1 MLSSFLFALSS
12 LDESVVTEE
21 RSEKREAPL
30 PFLSEDAQQT
40 EGRAALFV
48 PPAMRR
54 SIGDYCRRFEHYLR
68 VIAHE
73 AVGSFNPWLIAERSV
88 GGLAL
93 CWGTGCHV
101 LTWLQK
107 GLAKVSGRAFGP
119 WSSSGCSVAEEQT
132 FSAKC
137 LSSRRGDGKTAWLMP
152 SRGACRSLPPEVE
165 TSFQGRLPVGVSEV
179 SVIREHELWL
189 GRKQLTILKS
199 SWSGQTCTRTAG
211 L

>member
-12 LDESVVTEE
+12 LDESVGTEE

-30 PFLSEDAQQT
+30 LSLSEDAQQT

-48 PPAMRR
+48 PPAMRH

-88 GGLAL
+88 GGLVL

-107 GLAKVSGRAFGP
+107 GLAKVSGRALGP
-119 WSSSGCSVAEEQT
+119 WSSSDCSRAGEQV
-132 FSAKC
+132 FSAKY
-137 LSSRRGDGKTAWLMP
+137 LSSGRGDGKTAWLMP
-152 SRGACRSLPPEVE
+152 SWGACRTLPPKVE
-165 TSFQGRLPVGVSEV
+165 TSFRAGFLLVLVRSAPSENMNYDCA
-179 SVIREHELWL
+179 
-189 GRKQLTILKS
+189 GS
-199 SWSGQTCTRTAG
+199 SYDLEIFMVRSD
-211 L
+211 LH